1 MLAGSFGLFI
11 ELLVA
16 ILLAVTIGYCVI
28 VNRKLEQLRSE
39 QSDMRSVIRDL
50 SAATGQAE
58 NAIATLR
65 STAGTAEETLTA
77 RIDGAAELNAQLA
90 VALEQ
95 GEDLLSKL
103 KAVAGA
109 PPRRTAPEPAA
120 RPAAPPRPAPRASQV
135 GLGLLNAQRRS
146 DSDGA
151 KAHREAG

>member
-16 ILLAVTIGYCVI
+16 ILLAVTIGYCVV

-120 RPAAPPRPAPRASQV
+120 RAAPARPAPRASQV

-146 DSDGA
+146 DADGA
-151 KAHREAG
+151 KAHREVG